1 MKQKWYKA
9 RVIQYVIYGSL
20 YLAVSKLVSFEFSVI
35 CALGAIIGE
44 MHHKE

>member
-9 RVIQYVIYGSL
+9 RVIQYAIYGSL
-20 YLAVSKLVSFEFSVI
+20 YLAISKLVSFEFAVI

-44 MHHKE
+44 IHHK